1 MLFIIYFRKCFVS
14 CEEMCCAK
22 AFRNATGSQQKVV
35 YCGSLLLT
43 NSYLMSVTEIFY
55 STSGCIKKAAL
66 IIGRQPGSEIYV
78 LGDKKKRCRY
88 SITVF
93 TKFFTT
99 AVYVSWP
106 NQNSKYT
113 FKLPSHSLLI
123 VDNFLVNYR
132 CLKLWHNYN
141 KKLWI
146 IWTWDFSIAKLNL
159 FSQLFQQFFYSWM
172 VMVN

>member
-43 NSYLMSVTEIFY
+43 NSYASIWCQSQKYF
-55 STSGCIKKAAL
+55 I
-66 IIGRQPGSEIYV
+66 V
-78 LGDKKKRCRY
+78 LVVASRRLPWSLVGNRAVKYMFCRY

>member
-1 MLFIIYFRKCFVS
+1 MFCFLRRNVLRKSIPECNRFS
-14 CEEMCCAK
+14 AK
-22 AFRNATGSQQKVV
+22 GGVLWESVTDKQLCQ
-35 YCGSLLLT
+35 
-43 NSYLMSVTEIFY
+43 YLMSVTEIFY

-106 NQNSKYT
+106 NQNSKYA

>member
-1 MLFIIYFRKCFVS
+1 MFIIYFRKCFVT

-22 AFRNATGSQQKVV
+22 AFQNEIIRTFSAKGGVLWEFVTDKQLCQ
-35 YCGSLLLT
+35 
-43 NSYLMSVTEIFY
+43 YLMSVTEIFY

-99 AVYVSWP
+99 AVYVS
-106 NQNSKYT
+106 
-113 FKLPSHSLLI
+113 
-123 VDNFLVNYR
+123 
-132 CLKLWHNYN
+132 
-141 KKLWI
+141 
-146 IWTWDFSIAKLNL
+146 
-159 FSQLFQQFFYSWM
+159 
-172 VMVN
+172 